1 VLLAGRLLLIIALAI
16 AVYGV
21 FASLYG
27 VRAPDA
33 VRARRRSGSAWIT
46 SGRRAVYALALTLGV
61 SFLVLEVAFLSSSF
75 SYELV
80 AAHSSTTTP
89 AFYRA
94 TAIWSSQEGSLLFW
108 ALLLSVW
115 SSIILYATRR
125 RAREVAPYATAV
137 LLGIAAFFCAVLVF
151 LETPFGRAN
160 PVPVDGVGLN
170 PLLRH
175 PAMMFHPPMLYS
187 GYTLFTVPF
196 AFAVG
201 ALVTRRLNAEWLR
214 TIRPFALGAWLC
226 LGVGIVLGAR
236 WSYSELGWG
245 GYWGWDAV
253 ENASL
258 MPWLTGTAFLHS
270 AMIQEKRGMLKA
282 WNVSLVLATGIL
294 AILGTFLVRSGI
306 LDSIHAFGA
315 STLGGPFLGLI
326 IVMVAGSVALVVS
339 RAPEL
344 RSENRLDSLLSR
356 EAVFLL
362 NNLALVGLCFVI
374 LWGTFFP
381 LLSEAVTGNR
391 ASVGPPWF
399 SQYTTPLALV
409 LVLLAGIGPA
419 MAWRRTTAA
428 NLRQGLLVPA
438 IAAGVTLVVLVG
450 VGGVAVHP
458 LAMLMFCLA
467 AFVLAVVTQEF
478 WRGVR
483 ARRAMSGES
492 LPRAASSLVRRNRR
506 RYGGYLVHAGV
517 AILLV
522 GVAASSTFQHARDV
536 KLAPGESA
544 HVGGYDVTYVKP
556 TGDLDVISNGSLEKI
571 NLGADLRVRNGGDVS
586 TIHTE
591 RSFFPSSDPTLGAV
605 SRYFEGEAT
614 SEVGLEPGF
623 RRDFWATVA
632 PDTRLLRKVVDR
644 GDRVFELAAGLPA
657 AQRSA
662 ALGVA
667 LRRLVAAYP
676 ASAPPATFR
685 IIVSPL
691 VTWIWLGALIVF
703 TGGLIAIW
711 PLPAGAPRRATDSEV
726 ARIARELEHVEMDA
740 SKEAKYRE
748 IRDAELDY
756 RTGKLSREDWER
768 LDAELRAEAVA
779 LLKRTDSGNGDRP
792 GTDSE
797 NGAHS
802 A

>member
-1 VLLAGRLLLIIALAI
+1 VLLAGRLLLILALAI

-27 VRAPDA
+27 VTLGDA
-33 VRARRRSGSAWIT
+33 VGGRIRGGRAWIA

-61 SFLVLEVAFLSSSF
+61 CFCVLEIAFISSSF

-80 AAHSSTTTP
+80 ASHSSTTTP

-108 ALLLSVW
+108 VLLLSVW
-115 SSIILYATRR
+115 SSAILFMTRR
-125 RAREVAPYATAV
+125 RAREIAPYATAV
-137 LLGIAAFFCAVLVF
+137 LLAIAAFFCVLLVF
-151 LETPFGRAN
+151 LETPFGRAS
-160 PVPVDGVGLN
+160 PVPAEGIGLN

-187 GYTLFTVPF
+187 GYTLFTIPF
-196 AFAVG
+196 AFAIG
-201 ALVTRRLNAEWLR
+201 ALITRRLNTDWLR
-214 TIRPFALGAWLC
+214 TTRPFALGAWLC
-226 LGVGIVLGAR
+226 LGIGIVLGAR

-270 AMIQEKRGMLKA
+270 AMIQEKRGMLKI

-315 STLGGPFLGLI
+315 STLGVPFLCLI
-326 IVMVAGSVALVVS
+326 IALVAGSVALVVT
-339 RAPEL
+339 RAPQL
-344 RSENRLDSLLSR
+344 RSEHRLDSLLSR

-399 SQYTTPLALV
+399 SRYTVPLGLL
-409 LVLLAGIGPA
+409 LVLLSGLGPA
-419 MAWRRTTAA
+419 LAWRRTTAA
-428 NLRQGLLVPA
+428 NLRHGLLVPTLA
-438 IAAGVTLVVLVG
+438 GAATLGVLLI
-450 VGGVAVHP
+450 GGGEVARRP
-458 LAMLMFCLA
+458 GALALFTFA
-467 AFVLAVVTQEF
+467 AFTLAVVVQEF
-478 WRGVR
+478 VRGIR
-483 ARRAMSGES
+483 ARRAMSDDS
-492 LPRAASSLVRRNRR
+492 VPAAFVALVRRNRR

-517 AILLV
+517 AMLLV
-522 GVAASSTFQHARDV
+522 GVAASSSFQSARDV
-536 KLAPGESA
+536 RLAPGQSA
-544 HVGGYDVTYVKP
+544 RVGGYDVRYVRP
-556 TGDLDVISNGSLEKI
+556 TGDLKVTKGGSLEKI
-571 NLGADLRVRNGGDVS
+571 NLGADLLVRRGDGEPKR
-586 TIHTE
+586 IHTE
-591 RSFFPSSDPTLGAV
+591 RSYFPSSDPGLGAV

-614 SEVGLEPGF
+614 SEVGLRAGF

-632 PDTRLLRKVVDR
+632 PDTRVLRRVIQR
-644 GDRVFELAAGLPA
+644 GDRVFEQANSLPVE
-657 AQRSA
+657 QRAA
-662 ALGVA
+662 ALGVT
-667 LRRLVAAYP
+667 LRRLAASYP

-685 IIVSPL
+685 ILVSPL

-703 TGGLIAIW
+703 TGGMIALW
-711 PLPAGAPRRATDSEV
+711 PLPAAALRRATASRA
-726 ARIARELEHVEMDA
+726 ARLAREPEPA
-740 SKEAKYRE
+740 RS
-748 IRDAELDY
+748 
-756 RTGKLSREDWER
+756 
-768 LDAELRAEAVA
+768 
-779 LLKRTDSGNGDRP
+779 
-792 GTDSE
+792 
-797 NGAHS
+797 
-802 A
+802 